1 MTHLV
6 PFEGTIWRIMFAD
19 QAANPCAPVRGPQ
32 GRFHHSGQPA
42 LYSSLTAEGA
52 GVALKRYLA
61 PDDPAR
67 VIAALTVKFT
77 AISDMRGNAA
87 AAIQWHHIA
96 ASGLAAP
103 TWAISDTARNDGAQ
117 ALLYSS
123 RTRPE
128 LNHLVIFDPARAA
141 AAGQLCWDGNSQCWP
156 FPT

>member
-1 MTHLV
+1 MTSLV

-19 QAANPCAPVRGPQ
+19 QAATPCAPVRGPQ

-42 LYSSLTAEGA
+42 LYGSLTAEGA

-67 VIAALTVKFT
+67 MIMALRVKFA

-87 AAIQWHHIA
+87 AAVVWQDSA
-96 ASGLAAP
+96 ATGQAAP
-103 TWAISDTARNDGAQ
+103 TWAVSDTARIVGAQ
-117 ALLYSS
+117 ALLYTS
-123 RTRPE
+123 RTRPD
-128 LNHLVIFDPARAA
+128 LNHLVIFDPVRAVTN
-141 AAGQLCWDGNSQCWP
+141 GQLCWDGNRQCWP